1 MTIHLRHR
9 LHRMRTGGI
18 RSFSHPQTHIY
29 KSINRKGGGQIPTR
43 VKNYVAHA
51 SEEMTERYTH
61 RNEKYARKTAD
72 ILNGL
77 WEIKSIYGNRM
88 ETIAPS
94 ASTSF
99 MVGATGFEPVTSCV

>member
-1 MTIHLRHR
+1 
-9 LHRMRTGGI
+9 
-18 RSFSHPQTHIY
+18 
-29 KSINRKGGGQIPTR
+29 
-43 VKNYVAHA
+43 
-51 SEEMTERYTH
+51 
-61 RNEKYARKTAD
+61 
-72 ILNGL
+72 LNGL